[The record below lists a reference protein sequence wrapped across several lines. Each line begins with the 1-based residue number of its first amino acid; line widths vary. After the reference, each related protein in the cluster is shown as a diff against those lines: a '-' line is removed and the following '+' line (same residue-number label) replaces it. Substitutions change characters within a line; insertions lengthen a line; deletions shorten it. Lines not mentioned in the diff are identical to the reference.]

1 MIDFMRGMGNSF
13 EVSLSEKKFNIKN
26 LHPRSFC
33 GFWSPSEGAIVSDD
47 IGGEETNGHTVVFF
61 EDVVP
66 WDCNSLVASHNGVKL
81 SFLIQP
87 RTMGV
92 YLVRVSVFCGNE
104 MVRYQFNEKRGNRT
118 TSKGTRSV
126 FDTVKQYATRC
137 NYFMRYVDPVDY
149 NDFYKGF
156 KSALESMGFI
166 WEVEL
171 E

>member
-33 GFWSPSEGAIVSDD
+33 GTWSPSEGAIVAGS
-47 IGGEETNGHTVVFF
+47 GEELIDGFTVVFF

-81 SFLIQP
+81 SFHIQP

-126 FDTVKQYATRC
+126 FDTVKKYATRC
-137 NYFMRYVDPVDY
+137 SYFMRYVDPVDY

-156 KSALESMGFI
+156 KSSLESMGYI